1 MLRATYANCGQNG
14 LDHPGVCRQPV
25 SLARAMLSPH
35 TSAPRFSRAFTGFHG
50 LSLMSSLPPQPQ
62 APARPGRAANV
73 AQVFF
78 AFLKLGLTAFGG
90 PTAHLAYFR
99 AEFVERRR
107 WIDDAGYADLVALCQ
122 FLPGP
127 ASSQVGFALGLGRAG
142 WAGALAAWLGFTLP
156 SALVLIL
163 FAFGI
168 QQWAWLA
175 ASGAVHGLKLA
186 AVAVVAHAV
195 WGMARALCP
204 DRPRAGLAIAAALL
218 ALAIPWALG
227 QVAAIAAASVA
238 GLLWLRLPA
247 QPIPTPRAAGLGRK
261 AGAMLLLVFA
271 LLLLWSMAVMATP
284 SLSAQFAAFYQAGAL
299 VFGGGHVVLALLQAA
314 VVPPGWISNDAFIA
328 GYGLAQAV
336 PGPLFTFA
344 AYLGALMPAPL
355 GGWAGGLLLLIAVFL
370 PGLLLVAGALP
381 FWETLR
387 RRPRVQRAMAGANA
401 AVVGL
406 LLAAL
411 YDPLWTSAIHS
422 RLDFA
427 MALAAFGLLAWGRQ
441 SPLRVV
447 ALSALAAWLLA

>member
-1 MLRATYANCGQNG
+1 
-14 LDHPGVCRQPV
+14 
-25 SLARAMLSPH
+25 
-35 TSAPRFSRAFTGFHG
+35 
-50 LSLMSSLPPQPQ
+50 MSSLPPPPQ

-90 PTAHLAYFR
+90 PVAHLAYFR

-107 WIDDAGYADLVALCQ
+107 WIDDSGYADLVALCQ

-142 WAGALAAWLGFTLP
+142 WPGALAAWLGFTLP

-168 QQWAWLA
+168 QQWTWLA
-175 ASGAVHGLKLA
+175 TSGAVHGLKLA

-195 WGMARALCP
+195 WGMARSLCP
-204 DRPRAGLAIAAALL
+204 DRPRAALAIAAALL
-218 ALAIPWALG
+218 ALAIPSALG
-227 QVAAIAAASVA
+227 QIAAIAAAGLA
-238 GLLWLRLPA
+238 GLRWIRPTALPA
-247 QPIPTPRAAGLGRK
+247 SMPRNTGVGKTTAVV
-261 AGAMLLLVFA
+261 LLLVFA
-271 LLLLWSMAVMATP
+271 LLLLLSVGVAAGPSMG
-284 SLSAQFAAFYQAGAL
+284 AQFAAFYQAGAL

-314 VVPPGWISNDAFIA
+314 VVPPGWITTDAFIA

-355 GGWAGGLLLLIAVFL
+355 GGWTGGLLLLAAVFL

-381 FWETLR
+381 FWEALR
-387 RRPRVQRAMAGANA
+387 QRPKVQRAMAGANA

-411 YDPLWTSAIHS
+411 YDPLWTSAIHT
-422 RLDFA
+422 RLDFG

-447 ALSALAAWLLA
+447 ALSATAAWLLA